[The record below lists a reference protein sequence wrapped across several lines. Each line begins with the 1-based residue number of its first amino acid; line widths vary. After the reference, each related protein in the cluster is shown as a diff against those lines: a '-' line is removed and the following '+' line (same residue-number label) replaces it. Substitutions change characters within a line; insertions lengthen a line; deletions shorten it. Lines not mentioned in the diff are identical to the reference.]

1 MNVPLSPRA
10 FRLVD
15 GGSKLVGLV
24 AIAAALNG
32 AAAPHSLAVG
42 LAGFVVGVGTA
53 FLSPREAPSDA
64 DRGDDSAFAS
74 ATDTDADDGLPRRPL
89 TSLATR
95 LWRSRLARLGGA
107 LWLSAFGVAAAGV
120 ALRAA
125 GSYRLAATL
134 FGASGP
140 LGLVGILGIAA
151 GGGWLAL
158 ASRRE

>member
-1 MNVPLSPRA
+1 MDVPLSPRA
-10 FRLVD
+10 FRLLD

-42 LAGFVVGVGTA
+42 LVGFVVGVGTA
-53 FLSPREAPSDA
+53 FLSPREAPSD
-64 DRGDDSAFAS
+64 DRRDDTAS
-74 ATDTDADDGLPRRPL
+74 AADPDDGLPRRPL

-134 FGASGP
+134 FGVSGP

-158 ASRRE
+158 ASRRD

>member
-32 AAAPHSLAVG
+32 AAAPHSLIVG
-42 LAGFVVGVGTA
+42 VAGFVVGVGTA
-53 FLSPREAPSDA
+53 FLSPREVTSRD
-64 DRGDDSAFAS
+64 DRGDDSTP
-74 ATDTDADDGLPRRPL
+74 ATDPADGRPRRPL

-107 LWLSAFGVAAAGV
+107 LWLSAFAVAAAGV

-134 FGASGP
+134 FGLSGP
-140 LGLVGILGIAA
+140 LGLVGILGIVT
-151 GGGWLAL
+151 GGGRLAL

>member
-15 GGSKLVGLV
+15 AGSKLVGLV

-42 LAGFVVGVGTA
+42 LVGFVVGVGTA
-53 FLSPREAPSDA
+53 FLSPREAPSDD

-74 ATDTDADDGLPRRPL
+74 ATDPDDGLPRRPL
-89 TSLATR
+89 TSLAKR

-107 LWLSAFGVAAAGV
+107 LWLSAFAVAAAGV

-140 LGLVGILGIAA
+140 LGLVGILGIVA

-158 ASRRE
+158 ASRRD

>member
-15 GGSKLVGLV
+15 AGSKLVGLV

-53 FLSPREAPSDA
+53 FLSPREAPPDD
-64 DRGDDSAFAS
+64 DRGDDAAP
-74 ATDTDADDGLPRRPL
+74 AADPTDDLPRRPL
-89 TSLATR
+89 TSLAKR

-134 FGASGP
+134 FGFSGP
-140 LGLVGILGIAA
+140 LGLVGILGIVA

-158 ASRRE
+158 ASRRD